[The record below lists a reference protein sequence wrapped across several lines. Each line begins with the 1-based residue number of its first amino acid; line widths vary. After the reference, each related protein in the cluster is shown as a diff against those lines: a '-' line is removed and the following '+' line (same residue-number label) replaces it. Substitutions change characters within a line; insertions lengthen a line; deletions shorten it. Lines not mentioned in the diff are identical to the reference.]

1 MAQKGESKTPA
12 TRYVDPFAAF
22 RSEMDRMFGDFFA
35 DRALPTTRALA
46 PTGGP
51 GFVVPSMDVK
61 ENDKAIVVTAELPGL
76 AEDDVELV
84 LRDGVLTL
92 KGEKKYEHEDDK
104 DDVHLIERR
113 YGSFQRALR
122 VPGTVDPAGID
133 ARFDKGVLTVTMPKR
148 ADAAD
153 AARKIK
159 VARA

>member
-1 MAQKGESKTPA
+1 M
-12 TRYVDPFAAF
+12 
-22 RSEMDRMFGDFFA
+22 
-35 DRALPTTRALA
+35 
-46 PTGGP
+46 
-51 GFVVPSMDVK
+51 
-61 ENDKAIVVTAELPGL
+61 
-76 AEDDVELV
+76 
-84 LRDGVLTL
+84 
-92 KGEKKYEHEDDK
+92 
-104 DDVHLIERR
+104 HLIERR